1 MAHLPKGQGIFL
13 PPFKAWLASN
23 IPAVYDNTMSY
34 YEELVALIKYLQDV
48 VVPAVND
55 NASAVTTISEALETL
70 QSYVDNYFNNLDIQT
85 EINNKLDQMAESGQ
99 LADIIAQYLQVQA
112 IFGFDTISEM
122 SASENLVNGSICK
135 VLGKTNYQTGDGE
148 FYKIRTVTSS
158 DVIDGVNKVAITH
171 NNTLIAEIIPD
182 YGLNNLNNRVT
193 NYENTLSLLTDKKY
207 LFIGDSYG
215 TGQNELQEQTTPW
228 TTLVPQYMGLTN
240 EVNSWTNSHNGSG
253 FVNGYTFIKQLQ
265 DIAEVVPTDE
275 ITDIIIVGGYNDK
288 SKEDSVI
295 ENKISEL
302 MTYAK
307 TTYPNA
313 KVKFGCVGWSRDYA
327 VRQEIIGKLPVYQR
341 ITKYGGEYLN
351 NTEWILHD
359 YSLLGD
365 DHYHPNQNGQNELSK
380 YLVEAIK
387 TGSCDVQRRQFSVN
401 NLVKI
406 NESDTLNPAYCIM
419 MQNNGQIDVSIN
431 LGFVQKSN
439 SYTIN
444 SGSVVPICKIS
455 NNSLVT
461 GAGID
466 CFTQPSTV
474 FIADTNNHN
483 LKQVNGCFSIKYS
496 SSDECGI
503 LYYINDKT
511 NVTTNDVNQF
521 NTNIIHMTLP
531 AGYC

>member
-1 MAHLPKGQGIFL
+1 MQNIFIELL
-13 PPFKAWLASN
+13 PPWVETGLQ
-23 IPAVYDNTMSY
+23 PAFYDKESGTVLQQVSRMYAKINQ
-34 YEELVALIKYLQDV
+34 LIGS
-48 VVPAVND
+48 VN
-55 NASAVTTISEALETL
+55 NQNKTIADYIQKFVDLKD
-70 QSYVDNYFNNLDIQT
+70 YVDTYFTNLDVQS
-85 EINNKLDQMAESGQ
+85 EINNKLDQMSEKGQ
-99 LADIIAQYLQVQA
+99 LADIIAQYLQAQA
-112 IFGFDTISEM
+112 VFGFNTIAEM
-122 SASENLVNGSICK
+122 SASENLANGAICK
-135 VLGKTNYQTGDGE
+135 VLGKTNYQAGDGA
-148 FYKIRTVTSS
+148 FYKIRTITPD
-158 DVIDGVNKVAITH
+158 DVIDGVNIVKITH
-171 NNTLIAEIIPD
+171 DNTLIGEIIPD
-182 YGLNNLNNRVT
+182 YQLNNIANNLTNRVT
-193 NYENTLSLLTDKKY
+193 NNENTLSLLTDKKY

-253 FVNGYTFIKQLQ
+253 FVNGYTFIAQLQ
-265 DIAEVVPTDE
+265 YMAEVVPTDE

-359 YSLLGD
+359 YSLFGD

-401 NLVKI
+401 NIVKI
-406 NESDTLNPAYCIM
+406 NESDTLNPAYCLM
-419 MQNNGQIDVSIN
+419 MQNNGQIDVCIN
-431 LGFVQKSN
+431 LGFVQRSSSFTIKSE
-439 SYTIN
+439 T
-444 SGSVVPICKIS
+444 VVPICNIS

-461 GAGID
+461 GSGVD
-466 CFTQPSTV
+466 CFTQPATV
-474 FIADTNNHN
+474 FIANTGGGS
-483 LKQVNGCFSIKYS
+483 LKQINGCFSIIYDS
-496 SSDECGI
+496 SNHCGV
-503 LYYINDKT
+503 LNYINDKT

-521 NTNIIHMTLP
+521 NTNVIHMTLP
-531 AGYC
+531 ASYC